1 MKKSINMLTSFG
13 CFLQETPM
21 LESLFNYEYCE
32 IFQGTY
38 FEEHLQ
44 KVTSQNG
51 FVKIIHSRFN
61 LPLKKRVFQHQ
72 YQK

>member
-1 MKKSINMLTSFG
+1 
-13 CFLQETPM
+13 M

-44 KVTSQNG
+44 KAASQNG
-51 FVKIIHSRFN
+51 FAKIIHNRFN
-61 LPLKKRVFQHQ
+61 LPLKKRVFLSTSISEIRENVCF
-72 YQK
+72 YFMIASP